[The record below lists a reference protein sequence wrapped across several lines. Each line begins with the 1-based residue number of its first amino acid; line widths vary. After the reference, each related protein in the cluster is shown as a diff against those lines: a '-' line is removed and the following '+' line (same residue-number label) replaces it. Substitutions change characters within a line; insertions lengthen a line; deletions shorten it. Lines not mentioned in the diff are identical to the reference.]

1 VVRTLI
7 KQLAFLSRAQSC
19 RQLSR
24 CSEKWLALNAGI
36 SLVNNPACPS
46 THIAHLSFISDTS
59 TPFCTQ
65 CGSNQRSLQTKIRV
79 IARSIDFHWFPLI
92 HQKNFPIKQ
101 ASSSGIPGPIFRPL
115 RMCVPTGHAN
125 KSCNRPPVWT
135 FDGWTKKCFIICQ
148 LDICPLFVGSQ
159 TLIELIARK
168 PSTTQVVSPSH
179 YPQGRQRLARH
190 RRSKRKT
197 RHDMGHF
204 SRGCYERLPN

>member
-1 VVRTLI
+1 MSTC
-7 KQLAFLSRAQSC
+7 QFLTYSNIYWSRLLESSSCFRVIFDKSMPCSLQGVLLRLYQTPDTSNAGWHTKALLEFAQSHT
-19 RQLSR
+19 R
-24 CSEKWLALNAGI
+24 
-36 SLVNNPACPS
+36 
-46 THIAHLSFISDTS
+46 
-59 TPFCTQ
+59 
-65 CGSNQRSLQTKIRV
+65 
-79 IARSIDFHWFPLI
+79 RSIDFHWFPLI